1 MTRTTDV
8 RSNHARVTA
17 MRGHG
22 FEVNVMKYLF
32 LLLLLAA
39 QPMVAVLAAA
49 TLPPALASA
58 ESVAESP
65 AELTLIKEEACA
77 VLAAPNEIETIV
89 TPRGPG
95 FVFTTV
101 GGKGQVEIVARP
113 SFQAWRVPQQL
124 WCAYRWCRYF
134 KEPPHAG
141 DKRYSGDLAGAS
153 GGVLC

>member
-101 GGKGQVEIVARP
+101 GGKDNLIRQSTRT
-113 SFQAWRVPQQL
+113 R
-124 WCAYRWCRYF
+124 AYRGSPRRTGAFWVCRIQ
-134 KEPPHAG
+134 G
-141 DKRYSGDLAGAS
+141 ISI
-153 GGVLC
+153 